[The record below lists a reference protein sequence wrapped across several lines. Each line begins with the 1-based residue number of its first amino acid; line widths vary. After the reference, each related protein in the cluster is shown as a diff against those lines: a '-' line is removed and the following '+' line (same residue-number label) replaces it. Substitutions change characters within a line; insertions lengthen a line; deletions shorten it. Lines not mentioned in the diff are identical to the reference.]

1 MQIINSKIRDDIVK
15 QYAQYTKRVN
25 GEMVK
30 VMYEWLERG
39 DRRNYQQT
47 SHGRHGDTHYRLE
60 ISKHTFDR
68 LPRMT
73 KNFCFS

>member
-30 VMYEWLERG
+30 EWFERG